1 MPAITQDCINRV
13 IENSDIVKIVSRHT
27 SLTQKGGRFWGL
39 CPFPDH
45 NEKTAS
51 FSVKPDDGF
60 YYCFGCEK
68 GGNVVSFV
76 MELNHFTFVEA
87 IEYLAEEA
95 GIPLEYEASSAG
107 WQKKEKDSYASK
119 KTLYEINRQAANWYY
134 SNLMKNKAALK
145 YLTDRGITSRAVK
158 TFGLGY
164 SPRYGGLFE
173 YLTKQGFKKEDIIEA
188 SLARENDSGVYD
200 YFRDR
205 IMYPI
210 LDVNGNIV
218 GFGGRVMDKKEPKY
232 LNSPEN
238 SIFLKRSM
246 LYNLNRAKDSL
257 KNQSPV
263 IIVEGYMD
271 VISLYDKGIKAVCAT
286 LGTALG
292 EKHAK
297 IIKRF
302 TDNVILCYDGDA
314 PGRNAAVR
322 GSVILENE
330 GLSVK
335 VLILPGDHDPDS
347 YIREFG
353 TEEFIKRVAEAGFAT
368 DFRLDE
374 LRSKY
379 DLSDLNE
386 RARFLSE
393 ACAAVAE
400 VRDEVKWDH
409 YSRRLA
415 SWTGTDTET
424 VRGLIYA
431 AAGKSGLKEGDAVK
445 AAAAAVYAVSPSK
458 ANSAELNV
466 LSYIASDPSHYANY
480 LECGGG
486 NFFTGTCSALYSE
499 IERIYSADPGANV
512 MKKLLMSEQ
521 FAESAAMMSATDSDI
536 ASEDLQTY
544 VNALVSSMYTE
555 RLREIKRQIESDI
568 PDADKMAL
576 LQEQTFLKKKLNDLK
591 AGS

>member
-1 MPAITQDCINRV
+1 MPAITQECITRV
-13 IENSDIVKIVSRHT
+13 IENSDIVKIVSRYT

-51 FSVKPDDGF
+51 FSVKADDGF

-68 GGNVVSFV
+68 GGNVVGFV
-76 MELNHFTFVEA
+76 MEMNRFTFVEA

-95 GIPLEYEASSAG
+95 GIPLEYEASSG
-107 WQKKEKDSYASK
+107 NYPDRQKNSYTEK
-119 KTLYEINRQAANWYY
+119 KTLYEINRRAANWYY
-134 SNLMKNKAALK
+134 SNLMKNPSALK
-145 YLTDRGITSRAVK
+145 YLSDRGITSRAVK
-158 TFGLGY
+158 NFGLGY
-164 SPRYGGLFE
+164 SPRNGGLYE
-173 YLTKQGFKKEDIIEA
+173 YLLGQGFQKEDILA
-188 SLARENDSGVYD
+188 VSLARENEKGVYD

-218 GFGGRVMDKKEPKY
+218 GFGGRVTEKKEPKY

-238 SIFLKRSM
+238 SVFLKRSM
-246 LYNLNRAKDSL
+246 LYNLNRAKDVL
-257 KNQSPV
+257 KNNSPV

-292 EKHAK
+292 EKHAR
-297 IIKRF
+297 IIKRY

-330 GLSVK
+330 GLNVK
-335 VLILPGDHDPDS
+335 VLMLPGDHDPDS
-347 YIREFG
+347 YIREYG
-353 TEEFIKRVAEAGFAT
+353 TEEFVKRVGEASFAT

-374 LRSKY
+374 LKAKY
-379 DLSDLNE
+379 DLTDLND
-386 RARFLSE
+386 RARFLGE
-393 ACAAVAE
+393 AASAVSE

-431 AAGKSGLKEGDAVK
+431 AAGKAGLKEGDTEK
-445 AAAAAVYAVSPSK
+445 AAAAAVYAADSGRS
-458 ANSAELNV
+458 NSTELRV
-466 LSYIASDPSHYANY
+466 LAYIASDPDHYRNY
-480 LECGGG
+480 TACGGG
-486 NFFTGTCSALYSE
+486 NFFTGSLAELYTE
-499 IERIYSADPGANV
+499 VERIYAADPETSAL
-512 MKKLLMSEQ
+512 KRLLTSEKLSG
-521 FAESAAMMSATDSDI
+521 SAALLSATDPGI
-536 ASEDLQTY
+536 GEEDLSFY
-544 VNALVSSMYTE
+544 VDALIGNMYAE

-568 PDADKMAL
+568 PDSEKMML
-576 LQEQTFLKKKLNDLK
+576 LQEQTFLKKKLNGLK
-591 AGS
+591 SGN